1 MKKAKTEL
9 AEKSNDFKRRGS
21 GMPDKLDK
29 CYYWHIITLAL
40 MKNNLRILGGKRKWA
55 KIQRKILMYL
65 QIK

>member
-29 CYYWHIITLAL
+29 CYYWHIYMLAK
-40 MKNNLRILGGKRKWA
+40 MKNNLRILGGT
-55 KIQRKILMYL
+55 LNNG
-65 QIK
+65 